1 MSNYASIVLQ
11 APSLNLSLLEQ
22 AAALANANQ
31 LILLGAHSGLLNDID
46 SDTVKEIQQWAQHN
60 RADFAYFPQ
69 GLQDWKNMKVLAM
82 DMDSTLINIECID
95 EIAAIAGRKEQVSAI
110 TEAAM
115 RGEITDFSESL
126 RRRVAMLEG
135 VPATALEQVYT
146 EKLRLNPGAEHL
158 IKKAHEAGIKTL
170 LVSGGFTFFTNRLK
184 ERLGLYETHA
194 NTLEIDNQGYLTG
207 RVLGSIVD
215 AQAKANYLQAL
226 AAKVGADTSQCI
238 AMGDGSNDLLM
249 MQHAHYSVAYRAK
262 PIVQEKAAYS
272 INHSGLDAV
281 LNWFNP

>member
-31 LILLGAHSGLLNDID
+31 LILLGAHSGLLSDID
-46 SDTVKEIQQWAQHN
+46 NNTVKEIQQWAQHN

-69 GLQDWKNMKVLAM
+69 GLQNWNTMKVLAM

-126 RRRVAMLEG
+126 CRRVAMLEG
-135 VPATALEQVYT
+135 VPATALERVYT
-146 EKLRLNPGAEHL
+146 DKLRLNPGAEHL
-158 IKKAHEAGIKTL
+158 IKKAHDAGIKTL
-170 LVSGGFTFFTNRLK
+170 LVSGGFTFFTQRLQ

-194 NTLEIDNQGYLTG
+194 NTLEIDNHGYLTG
-207 RVLGSIVD
+207 RVLGPIVD

-226 AAKVGADTSQCI
+226 ATKVGADISQCI

-262 PIVQEKAAYS
+262 PIVQEKARYS